1 MSARTND
8 NYNEQFDNIIFDIKD
23 TKLNVPVVT
32 LSANNN
38 QKLSRL
44 HNQQKVIKTY
54 INLFAKDSKVQSFGM
69 NVNQKVKLNLQE
81 ITIAIFLNQTLL
93 VLTNYLFYSNQ
104 NNNEKRYK
112 AKNVLFVEA

>member
-1 MSARTND
+1 
-8 NYNEQFDNIIFDIKD
+8 
-23 TKLNVPVVT
+23 
-32 LSANNN
+32 
-38 QKLSRL
+38 
-44 HNQQKVIKTY
+44 
-54 INLFAKDSKVQSFGM
+54 M

-104 NNNEKRYK
+104 NNNAKRYK